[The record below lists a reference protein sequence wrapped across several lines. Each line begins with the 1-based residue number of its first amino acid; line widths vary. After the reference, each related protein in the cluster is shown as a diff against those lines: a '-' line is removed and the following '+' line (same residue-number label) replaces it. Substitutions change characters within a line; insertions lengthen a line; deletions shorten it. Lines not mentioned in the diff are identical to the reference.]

1 MAAANT
7 PSKMAA
13 VIALGQGGVGRVF
26 SDLYCGPCRRP
37 TETPPCRNLE
47 SSPSLPLM
55 PRFRALLAVLLA
67 ITWCSAVM
75 HGGLE
80 AVGMMFEH
88 KHHAHDHDAAT
99 NPTEHAPLDHDDH
112 EPVVTR
118 DVAKDNQI
126 RVNSSGVL
134 GFTVLGTLLVYSLSV
149 RPSLV
154 EVEAPP
160 KRRRTDPPLA
170 QVWQFVQRCA
180 PESAAPP
187 ALG

>member
-1 MAAANT
+1 
-7 PSKMAA
+7 
-13 VIALGQGGVGRVF
+13 
-26 SDLYCGPCRRP
+26 
-37 TETPPCRNLE
+37 
-47 SSPSLPLM
+47 M

-67 ITWCSAVM
+67 LTWCSAVM
-75 HGGLE
+75 HEGLE
-80 AVGMMFEH
+80 AVEMMFDHE
-88 KHHAHDHDAAT
+88 HHAHDDAADST
-99 NPTEHAPLDHDDH
+99 QHSPLGHDDH

-118 DVAKDNQI
+118 DGAKDNQI
-126 RVNSSGVL
+126 RINSSGVL
-134 GFTVLGTLLVYSLSV
+134 WFAVLGTLLVYSLSV